1 MKGGL
6 GGNIILVTGS
16 DLRDFEIELGLD
28 LADTS
33 IAIPAIGWAKLP
45 AEPGRASMRLVLENG
60 APVAI
65 EDIDIEAGSLAMVG
79 RAGFAAL
86 NGNGITISDASFRR
100 LSWPGNDIA
109 MLALSRDVD
118 GNWLITAEAE
128 LIDVVPLRRNLGIGK
143 GGRSA
148 STSLPKES
156 SSVTVCP

>member
-1 MKGGL
+1 
-6 GGNIILVTGS
+6 
-16 DLRDFEIELGLD
+16 
-28 LADTS
+28 
-33 IAIPAIGWAKLP
+33 
-45 AEPGRASMRLVLENG
+45 MRLVLENG

-86 NGNGITISDASFRR
+86 NGNGITISDASFHR

-143 GGRSA
+143 GRPVSFDILAESIIVGDGLSLSGHISGNKGRWRRSIILRKSEPSGPYA
-148 STSLPKES
+148 YF
-156 SSVTVCP
+156 